1 MSLLYRLSPNRI
13 IIAAALFLVATANLT
28 FFRAVLA
35 LYPLADNFGFV
46 ASLAILLAACLT
58 LLMSV
63 FSLAL
68 PWRWTVSLFLLTAA
82 ASSYFSDQFGTV
94 IDLDMIRNVY
104 ETDAAESMDLFSSDL
119 IFRVFFLGIVPVA
132 LLWWLPTPVTGF
144 VRQKAFHALTGL
156 LAVGI
161 MAICVFGFSSQYAS
175 FFREHKTVRYYV
187 SPAYPIYSAIQFAA
201 SFAPSSAPLP
211 FMGLDAVANILESED
226 AHAELVILVVGET
239 ARADHFS
246 LNGYPRATNPRL
258 SLEANIISFSNI
270 HSCGT
275 STAISVPCMFSYSA
289 HDGFDVK
296 SARNTENGL
305 DLLQKAGVNV
315 LWRDNNSDSK
325 GVADRVPFENFRSA
339 ELNPV
344 CDDECRDI
352 GMLDGL
358 QGYIDAKSGD
368 ILIVLHQMGSHGPA
382 YHRRYPAEF
391 EKFTPACH
399 SNELAN
405 CTQDEII
412 NAYDNTILYTDYFL
426 SEVIALL
433 KANSPKYEA
442 AMFYVS
448 DHGESLGES
457 GIYLHGMP
465 YSFAPE
471 AQTHV
476 PVIAW
481 ISPSSDIDYAQSL
494 ALRDQANSHDVVFDT
509 LLDVFEVTT
518 ELLPAAEVKLV
529 VLEDEE
535 DENDHNVA
543 R

>member
-1 MSLLYRLSPNRI
+1 MFHGI
-13 IIAAALFLVATANLT
+13 MWQE
-28 FFRAVLA
+28 
-35 LYPLADNFGFV
+35 V
-46 ASLAILLAACLT
+46 AST
-58 LLMSV
+58 
-63 FSLAL
+63 
-68 PWRWTVSLFLLTAA
+68 
-82 ASSYFSDQFGTV
+82 
-94 IDLDMIRNVY
+94 
-104 ETDAAESMDLFSSDL
+104 
-119 IFRVFFLGIVPVA
+119 
-132 LLWWLPTPVTGF
+132 
-144 VRQKAFHALTGL
+144 
-156 LAVGI
+156 
-161 MAICVFGFSSQYAS
+161 
-175 FFREHKTVRYYV
+175 
-187 SPAYPIYSAIQFAA
+187 PIYSAIQFAA
-201 SFAPSSAPLP
+201 SFAPTSAPPP
-211 FMGLDAVANILESED
+211 FMGLDAMANILESED

-258 SLEANIISFSNI
+258 SLEANLISFSNI

-339 ELNPV
+339 ESNPV

-358 QGYIDAKSGD
+358 QAYIDGKSGD

-399 SNELAN
+399 SNELAD

-426 SEVIALL
+426 SQVIALL

-465 YSFAPE
+465 YRFAPE

-481 ISPSSDIDYAQSL
+481 IGSSSDIDYAQSL
-494 ALRDQANSHDVVFDT
+494 ALRNQANSHDVVFDT
-509 LLDVFEVTT
+509 LLEVFEVTT
-518 ELLPAAEVKLV
+518 DLLPAAEVKLV
-529 VLEDEE
+529 VLEEEE
-535 DENDHNVA
+535 DEKNHNVA

>member
-1 MSLLYRLSPNRI
+1 MSLLYRFRPYQI
-13 IIAAALFLVATANLT
+13 FIVTALFLAASANLT
-28 FFRAVLA
+28 FFSAVLD
-35 LYPLADNFGFV
+35 LYPIADNTGFMV
-46 ASLAILLAACLT
+46 SMTVLLVACLV
-58 LLMSV
+58 LLMSL
-63 FSLAL
+63 FSLIL
-68 PWRWTVSLFLLTAA
+68 PWRMTVSLLLLTAA
-82 ASSYFSDQFGTV
+82 ATSYFSDQFGTV
-94 IDLDMIRNVY
+94 IDIEMIRNVF
-104 ETDAAESMDLFSSDL
+104 ETDAAESTDLLSSSL
-119 IFRVFFLGIVPVA
+119 ILRIILLGIAPVA
-132 LLWWLPTPVTGF
+132 VIWWLPIQAAGF
-144 VRQKAFHALTGL
+144 WRGKLNFVLTGAVA
-156 LAVGI
+156 LAL
-161 MAICVFGFSSQYAS
+161 MAACVFSFSSQYAS
-175 FFREHKTVRYYV
+175 FFREHKTVRYYI
-187 SPAYPIYSAIQFAA
+187 SPAYPIYSALLFGA
-201 SFAPSSAPLP
+201 SFAPTEGPIP
-211 FMGLDAVANILESED
+211 FMSLEAVANILETEE

-246 LNGYPRATNPRL
+246 LNGYERETNPL
-258 SLEANIISFSNI
+258 LKSETNLISFSNI

-305 DLLQKAGVNV
+305 DLLQTAGVNV

-344 CDDECRDI
+344 CDEECRDI

-358 QGYIDAKSGD
+358 QAYIDSKTGD

-382 YHRRYPAEF
+382 YSRRYPPEF
-391 EKFTPACH
+391 EKFTPACQ
-399 SNELAN
+399 SGELAD
-405 CTQDEII
+405 CSQEEII

-426 SEVIALL
+426 SKVIALL
-433 KANSPKYEA
+433 KANSPKFEA

-457 GIYLHGMP
+457 GIYLHGIP

-481 ISPSSDIDYAQSL
+481 IGESSDIDYPQSL
-494 ALRDQANSHDVVFDT
+494 ALKDQPNSHDVVFDT
-509 LLDVFEVTT
+509 LLEVFEVTT
-518 ELLPAAEVKLV
+518 DLLPAADVKLV
-529 VLEDEE
+529 VLGDEE
-535 DENDHNVA
+535 HEEDHNVA

>member
-1 MSLLYRLSPNRI
+1 M
-13 IIAAALFLVATANLT
+13 
-28 FFRAVLA
+28 
-35 LYPLADNFGFV
+35 
-46 ASLAILLAACLT
+46 
-58 LLMSV
+58 
-63 FSLAL
+63 
-68 PWRWTVSLFLLTAA
+68 
-82 ASSYFSDQFGTV
+82 
-94 IDLDMIRNVY
+94 
-104 ETDAAESMDLFSSDL
+104 
-119 IFRVFFLGIVPVA
+119 
-132 LLWWLPTPVTGF
+132 
-144 VRQKAFHALTGL
+144 
-156 LAVGI
+156 
-161 MAICVFGFSSQYAS
+161 
-175 FFREHKTVRYYV
+175 
-187 SPAYPIYSAIQFAA
+187 
-201 SFAPSSAPLP
+201 
-211 FMGLDAVANILESED
+211 ANILETED

-246 LNGYPRATNPRL
+246 LNGYQRNTNPRL
-258 SLEANIISFSNI
+258 SVEANLISFSNI

-325 GVADRVPFENFRSA
+325 GVADRVPFQNFRSA
-339 ELNPV
+339 PLNPA
-344 CDDECRDI
+344 CDEECRDI

-358 QGYIDAKSGD
+358 QAYIDGKSGD

-391 EKFTPACH
+391 EKFTPACQ
-399 SNELAN
+399 SNELAD

-426 SEVIALL
+426 SQVIALL

-481 ISPSSDIDYAQSL
+481 IGPSSDIDYAQSL

-509 LLDVFEVTT
+509 LLAVFEVTT

-535 DENDHNVA
+535 AEKNHNVA